1 MEAQAINEFAQT
13 NELGVIPRR
22 MEEGL
27 SLILRRARWDTH
39 TLGPIVGYLEARETE
54 AEALRMIFGA
64 IQGGFEPQLPSVYA

>member
-1 MEAQAINEFAQT
+1 MNLHRPMSWGSLPA
-13 NELGVIPRR
+13 GWG
-22 MEEGL
+22 EGL

-39 TLGPIVGYLEARETE
+39 SLGPSVGYLEARETE